1 MNRFC
6 RTVFGLVLLLAL
18 GCRIEDH
25 TPTGS
30 RRDEEAVQALVSR
43 YARTLSERDWAGA
56 RALYWSD
63 ATYSGPLLPPS
74 GEGHQ
79 SVPIDFA
86 LAAIARRVQGLDP
99 ARFDVRVLRSDYR
112 QDGDLAA
119 VWLTTHRLLPVAGSV
134 TDGEWIEHLVLRRID
149 GEWRILS
156 VASTISPRGE
166 TREQR

>member
-112 QDGDLAA
+112 QEGDLAA
-119 VWLTTHRLLPVAGSV
+119 VWLTTRRHTVTKAPVAQDSN
-134 TDGEWIEHLVLRRID
+134 RIV
-149 GEWRILS
+149 R
-156 VASTISPRGE
+156 
-166 TREQR
+166 